1 MIDRSLLLNEISILK
16 PVLFWSEFDTAKH
29 IDIDSCYS
37 VKCQETLAPLL
48 WCVYSWQYVCL
59 SAISRTI
66 VFITWSLIHK
76 CEKYTVSPHIWLIS
90 TLMRWSS
97 ESRIT
102 EKLPSIPQDFWMN
115 FIKEPQIS
123 FIFIGNKNVS
133 SFYLISS

>member
-37 VKCQETLAPLL
+37 VKCQETSAPLL

-90 TLMRWSS
+90 TLMKAIAW
-97 ESRIT
+97 IT
-102 EKLPSIPQDFWMN
+102 YNREITQYPTGFLDEFYQRTSDF
-115 FIKEPQIS
+115 
-123 FIFIGNKNVS
+123 
-133 SFYLISS
+133 FYIYRQ